1 MTIELYFQ
9 CLPPSVNHYWGSRG
23 NRRFIS
29 KQGLAFRQEV
39 LLVSRGKK
47 IEGRLQ
53 LYVELTASNKRRWD
67 LDNRIKSLQDALQH
81 AGVYEDDAQIDR
93 LVVYR
98 MIVGD
103 KDKTRIVISQI
114 KEI

>member
-1 MTIELYFQ
+1 MSIELFIQ
-9 CLPPSVNHYWGSRG
+9 CLPPSVNHYWGTRG
-23 NRRFIS
+23 NRRYIS
-29 KQGLAFRQEV
+29 KEGIAFRQEV
-39 LLVSRGKK
+39 ALISRGKR

-93 LVVYR
+93 LVAYR
-98 MIVGD
+98 MVVGD
-103 KDKTRIVISQI
+103 KDRTRVVISNI
-114 KEI
+114 EEL